1 MKDIISARTAWN
13 YDNIPSFLFLPKEVA
28 KDKKRPRKSP
38 TDTTVPHMV
47 TVKQLAELTE
57 LSQYFIRGLCSQ
69 GKIIH
74 VKSGTKI
81 LINYERFL
89 DFLNSNS

>member
-1 MKDIISARTAWN
+1 MQNIISARPAWN
-13 YDNIPSFLFLPKEVA
+13 YNNIPSFLFLPKEVT
-28 KDKKRPRKSP
+28 KEKKRPRKSP
-38 TDTTVPHMV
+38 TDTNAPQMV
-47 TVKQLAELTE
+47 TVKQLAELTG

-81 LINYERFL
+81 LINYQRFL